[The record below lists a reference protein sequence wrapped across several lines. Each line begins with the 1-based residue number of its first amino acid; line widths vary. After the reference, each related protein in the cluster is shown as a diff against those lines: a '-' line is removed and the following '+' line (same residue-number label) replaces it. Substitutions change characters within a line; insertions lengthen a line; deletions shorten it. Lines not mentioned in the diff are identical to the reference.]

1 VSHFILFEKANTH
14 FKSCLVKLLPVS
26 EILTL
31 VLRPSA
37 NEPAHAAWPIADEAL
52 TQNLLDL
59 VQQASHYRQLK
70 KGANEGMS
78 TWLSPCVLLLT
89 DIPLQLPRLSIV
101 VPPKLSSSLPTPP
114 LWLSCFTFRFFAKI
128 RTYGFSFDILILWL
142 NTNYQS
148 GSLRVR
154 S

>member
-1 VSHFILFEKANTH
+1 AKF
-14 FKSCLVKLLPVS
+14 PP
-26 EILTL
+26 L
-31 VLRPSA
+31 VLRPSV
-37 NEPAHAAWPIADEAL
+37 NESAHVAWPIADEAL

-70 KGANEGMS
+70 KGANEGMPV
-78 TWLSPCVLLLT
+78 WLSFCLLFLT
-89 DIPLQLPRLSIV
+89 DILPQLPRLSIV

-114 LWLSCFTFRFFAKI
+114 PWLSCFTFLFFAKI
-128 RTYGFSFDILILWL
+128 RTYGFSFRYTSLLRS